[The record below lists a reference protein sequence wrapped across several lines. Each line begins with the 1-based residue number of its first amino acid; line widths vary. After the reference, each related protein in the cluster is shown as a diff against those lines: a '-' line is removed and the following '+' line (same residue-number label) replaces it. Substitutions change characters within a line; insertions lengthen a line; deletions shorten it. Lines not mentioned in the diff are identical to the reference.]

1 MKYDKNHALLEC
13 SIPGIPQKSG
23 KVRDVF
29 DLGDKLLMVVTDR
42 ISAFDVILPC
52 GVPDKGKV
60 LNQLSLFWLEFFG
73 VKNHLITANVD
84 EYPAELQPYKE
95 DLRGRSMLVKK
106 VKMVEVECIARG
118 YLTGSGWKEY
128 QQSQTVNGEKLRAG
142 YENASKLD
150 EVLFTPT
157 TKAAIGD
164 HDEAINY
171 EQTKALVGEATAQ
184 ALKDATI
191 GLYTKAADYAAQH
204 GIIIADT
211 KFEFGQDDDGSLIL
225 ADEVLTP
232 DSSRF
237 WPQASYKVGA
247 NPPSLDKQ
255 YVRDW
260 LDSINFN
267 HQPPGPVLPDDVIAR
282 TREIYIKRTFPAR
295 SWPNVRH
302 SSFIIY
308 NRSKETM
315 GMFDQVREA
324 MKMRSEA
331 KKIEA
336 EIKKITAEYSNG
348 GITVV
353 AKGDMT
359 IDKIAITPEAYEEVK
374 AGKPARF
381 ETMLFN
387 VVNGALKKA
396 RETTQQEM
404 AKLMQA
410 NGGFGGLFGK

>member
-13 SIPGIPQKSG
+13 AIPGLPQKSG

-29 DLGDKLLMVVTDR
+29 DLGDRLLMVVTDR

-60 LNQLSLFWLEFFG
+60 LNQLSLFWLDFFG
-73 VKNHLITANVD
+73 VKNHLVTADVD
-84 EYPAELQPYKE
+84 AYPAALQPYKE

-128 QQSQTVNGEKLRAG
+128 QKSGTVNGEKLRAG

-164 HDEAINY
+164 HDEAIDY
-171 EQTKALVGEATAQ
+171 EQTKALVGEATAK

-191 GLYTKAADYAAQH
+191 GLYTKAADYARER

-211 KFEFGQDDDGSLIL
+211 KFEFGQDADGSLIL

-237 WPQASYKVGA
+237 WPAASYKVGA

-260 LDSINFN
+260 LDSVHFN
-267 HQPPGPVLPDDVIAR
+267 HQPPGPVLPDEVIAK
-282 TREIYIKRTFPAR
+282 TREIYVQAYRDLT
-295 SWPNVRH
+295 
-302 SSFIIY
+302 
-308 NRSKETM
+308 
-315 GMFDQVREA
+315 GRE
-324 MKMRSEA
+324 
-331 KKIEA
+331 IA
-336 EIKKITAEYSNG
+336 E
-348 GITVV
+348 
-353 AKGDMT
+353 
-359 IDKIAITPEAYEEVK
+359 
-374 AGKPARF
+374 
-381 ETMLFN
+381 
-387 VVNGALKKA
+387 
-396 RETTQQEM
+396 
-404 AKLMQA
+404 
-410 NGGFGGLFGK
+410 

>member
-13 SIPGIPQKSG
+13 SIPGLPQKSG

-29 DLGDKLLMVVTDR
+29 DLGDSLLMVVTDR

-60 LNQLSLFWLEFFG
+60 LNQLSLFWMEFLG
-73 VKNHLITANVD
+73 MKNHLITADVN
-84 EYPAELQPYKE
+84 EYPEVLKPYAA
-95 DLRGRSMLVKK
+95 DLAGRSMLVKK

-128 QQSQTVNGEKLRAG
+128 QKSQTVNGEKLREG
-142 YENASKLD
+142 YQNASKLD

-171 EQTKALVGEATAQ
+171 EQTAKLVGEATA
-184 ALKDATI
+184 AKLKEATI
-191 GLYTKAADYAAQH
+191 SLYQRAADYAIQH

-211 KFEFGQDDDGSLIL
+211 KFEFGMDDDGSLIL

-237 WPQASYKVGA
+237 WPEASYAVGK

-282 TREIYIKRTFPAR
+282 TREIYVK
-295 SWPNVRH
+295 V
-302 SSFIIY
+302 
-308 NRSKETM
+308 
-315 GMFDQVREA
+315 
-324 MKMRSEA
+324 
-331 KKIEA
+331 
-336 EIKKITAEYSNG
+336 
-348 GITVV
+348 
-353 AKGDMT
+353 
-359 IDKIAITPEAYEEVK
+359 YEELS
-374 AGKPARF
+374 GR
-381 ETMLFN
+381 
-387 VVNGALKKA
+387 
-396 RETTQQEM
+396 
-404 AKLMQA
+404 KLA
-410 NGGFGGLFGK
+410 

>member
-13 SIPGIPQKSG
+13 SIPGVPQKSG

-42 ISAFDVILPC
+42 ISAFDVILPS

-60 LNQLSLFWLEFFG
+60 LNQLSLFWMEFLG
-73 VKNHLITANVD
+73 MKNHLITANVD
-84 EYPAELQPYKE
+84 EYPEVLQPYKE

-128 QQSQTVNGEKLRAG
+128 KAAGTVNGEKLRAG

-171 EQTKALVGEATAQ
+171 DQTVAIVGAETAAKLKEATVS
-184 ALKDATI
+184 
-191 GLYTKAADYAAQH
+191 LYSRAAEYARER

-211 KFEFGQDDDGSLIL
+211 KFEFGMDDDGSLIL

-237 WPQASYKVGA
+237 WPESSYAVGS

-267 HQPPGPVLPDDVIAR
+267 HQPPGPELPDEVIAR
-282 TREIYIKRTFPAR
+282 TREIYVK
-295 SWPNVRH
+295 
-302 SSFIIY
+302 
-308 NRSKETM
+308 
-315 GMFDQVREA
+315 
-324 MKMRSEA
+324 
-331 KKIEA
+331 
-336 EIKKITAEYSNG
+336 
-348 GITVV
+348 
-353 AKGDMT
+353 
-359 IDKIAITPEAYEEVK
+359 AYEDLSGRK
-374 AGKPARF
+374 I
-381 ETMLFN
+381 
-387 VVNGALKKA
+387 
-396 RETTQQEM
+396 
-404 AKLMQA
+404 
-410 NGGFGGLFGK
+410 

>member
-1 MKYDKNHALLEC
+1 MKYDKNHALLETA
-13 SIPGIPQKSG
+13 IPGLETKSG
-23 KVRDVF
+23 KVRDIY
-29 DLGDKLLMVVTDR
+29 DLGDSLLMVVTDR
-42 ISAFDVILPC
+42 ISAFDVILPT

-60 LNQLSLFWLEFFG
+60 LNQLSLFWMEFFG
-73 VKNHLITANVD
+73 MKNHLITANVD
-84 EYPAELQPYKE
+84 EYPEILQPYKE

-128 QQSQTVNGEKLRAG
+128 KTSGTVNGEKLREG

-171 EQTKALVGEATAQ
+171 EETVKIVGEETAKK
-184 ALKDATI
+184 LKDATI
-191 GLYTKAADYAAQH
+191 GLYSKAADYAAKH

-211 KFEFGQDDDGSLIL
+211 KFEFGIDEDGSLIL

-237 WPQASYKVGA
+237 WPESSYKVGS

-267 HQPPGPVLPDDVIAR
+267 HQPPGPELPDEVIAR
-282 TREIYIKRTFPAR
+282 TREIYVK
-295 SWPNVRH
+295 
-302 SSFIIY
+302 
-308 NRSKETM
+308 
-315 GMFDQVREA
+315 
-324 MKMRSEA
+324 
-331 KKIEA
+331 
-336 EIKKITAEYSNG
+336 
-348 GITVV
+348 
-353 AKGDMT
+353 
-359 IDKIAITPEAYEEVK
+359 AYEDLS
-374 AGKPARF
+374 GK
-381 ETMLFN
+381 
-387 VVNGALKKA
+387 
-396 RETTQQEM
+396 
-404 AKLMQA
+404 KLV
-410 NGGFGGLFGK
+410 

>member
-13 SIPGIPQKSG
+13 RIPGIPQKSG

-60 LNQLSLFWLEFFG
+60 LNQLSLFWLDFLG
-73 VKNHLITANVD
+73 MPNHLITADVD
-84 EYPAELQPYKE
+84 QYPAELQCAKD

-128 QQSQTVNGEKLRAG
+128 QKSQTVNGEKLRAG

-150 EVLFTPT
+150 EILFTPT

-260 LDSINFN
+260 LESIGFN
-267 HQPPGPVLPDDVIAR
+267 KEPPGPVLPDDVVAR
-282 TREIYIKRTFPAR
+282 TREIYVK
-295 SWPNVRH
+295 
-302 SSFIIY
+302 
-308 NRSKETM
+308 
-315 GMFDQVREA
+315 
-324 MKMRSEA
+324 
-331 KKIEA
+331 
-336 EIKKITAEYSNG
+336 
-348 GITVV
+348 
-353 AKGDMT
+353 
-359 IDKIAITPEAYEEVK
+359 AYEDLS
-374 AGKPARF
+374 GK
-381 ETMLFN
+381 
-387 VVNGALKKA
+387 
-396 RETTQQEM
+396 
-404 AKLMQA
+404 KLA
-410 NGGFGGLFGK
+410 

>member
-13 SIPGIPQKSG
+13 SIPGVPQKSG

-42 ISAFDVILPC
+42 ISAFDVILPS

-60 LNQLSLFWLEFFG
+60 LNQLSLFWMEFLG
-73 VKNHLITANVD
+73 MKNHLLTANVD
-84 EYPAELQPYKE
+84 EYPEVLQPYKE

-128 QQSQTVNGEKLRAG
+128 RSAGTVNGEKLRAG

-171 EQTKALVGEATAQ
+171 DQTVGIVGAETAAKLKEAT
-184 ALKDATI
+184 I
-191 GLYTKAADYAAQH
+191 SLYTRAAEYARER

-211 KFEFGQDDDGSLIL
+211 KFEFGMDDDGSLIL

-237 WPQASYKVGA
+237 WPESSYAVGS

-260 LDSINFN
+260 LDSISFN
-267 HQPPGPVLPDDVIAR
+267 HQPPGPELPDEVVAR
-282 TREIYIKRTFPAR
+282 TREIYIK
-295 SWPNVRH
+295 
-302 SSFIIY
+302 
-308 NRSKETM
+308 
-315 GMFDQVREA
+315 
-324 MKMRSEA
+324 
-331 KKIEA
+331 
-336 EIKKITAEYSNG
+336 
-348 GITVV
+348 
-353 AKGDMT
+353 
-359 IDKIAITPEAYEEVK
+359 AYEDLSGRK
-374 AGKPARF
+374 I
-381 ETMLFN
+381 
-387 VVNGALKKA
+387 
-396 RETTQQEM
+396 
-404 AKLMQA
+404 
-410 NGGFGGLFGK
+410 

>member
-13 SIPGIPQKSG
+13 SIPGVPQKSG

-73 VKNHLITANVD
+73 VKNHLITANVN

-128 QQSQTVNGEKLRAG
+128 QKSQTVNGEKLRAG

-282 TREIYIKRTFPAR
+282 TREIYIK
-295 SWPNVRH
+295 
-302 SSFIIY
+302 
-308 NRSKETM
+308 
-315 GMFDQVREA
+315 
-324 MKMRSEA
+324 
-331 KKIEA
+331 
-336 EIKKITAEYSNG
+336 
-348 GITVV
+348 
-353 AKGDMT
+353 
-359 IDKIAITPEAYEEVK
+359 AYEDLS
-374 AGKPARF
+374 GK
-381 ETMLFN
+381 
-387 VVNGALKKA
+387 
-396 RETTQQEM
+396 
-404 AKLMQA
+404 KLA
-410 NGGFGGLFGK
+410 

>member
-150 EVLFTPT
+150 EVLFTPM

-282 TREIYIKRTFPAR
+282 TREIYIK
-295 SWPNVRH
+295 
-302 SSFIIY
+302 
-308 NRSKETM
+308 
-315 GMFDQVREA
+315 
-324 MKMRSEA
+324 
-331 KKIEA
+331 
-336 EIKKITAEYSNG
+336 
-348 GITVV
+348 
-353 AKGDMT
+353 
-359 IDKIAITPEAYEEVK
+359 AYEDLS
-374 AGKPARF
+374 GK
-381 ETMLFN
+381 
-387 VVNGALKKA
+387 
-396 RETTQQEM
+396 
-404 AKLMQA
+404 KLA
-410 NGGFGGLFGK
+410 

>member
-42 ISAFDVILPC
+42 ISAFDVIRPC

-60 LNQLSLFWLEFFG
+60 LNQLSLFWLDFFG

-128 QQSQTVNGEKLRAG
+128 QKSQTVNGEKLRAG

-171 EQTKALVGEATAQ
+171 EETVKLVGEASAK
-184 ALKDATI
+184 ALRDATI
-191 GLYTKAADYAAQH
+191 GLYSKAADYAAKH

-211 KFEFGQDDDGSLIL
+211 KFEFGKDDDGSLIL

-260 LDSINFN
+260 LDSVNFN

-282 TREIYIKRTFPAR
+282 TREIYIKAFKDL
-295 SWPNVRH
+295 SGN
-302 SSFIIY
+302 
-308 NRSKETM
+308 
-315 GMFDQVREA
+315 DL
-324 MKMRSEA
+324 
-331 KKIEA
+331 
-336 EIKKITAEYSNG
+336 
-348 GITVV
+348 
-353 AKGDMT
+353 D
-359 IDKIAITPEAYEEVK
+359 
-374 AGKPARF
+374 
-381 ETMLFN
+381 
-387 VVNGALKKA
+387 
-396 RETTQQEM
+396 
-404 AKLMQA
+404 
-410 NGGFGGLFGK
+410 

>member
-1 MKYDKNHALLEC
+1 MKYDKNHALLETV
-13 SIPGIPQKSG
+13 IPGLTPKSG

-42 ISAFDVILPC
+42 ISAFDVILPS

-60 LNQLSLFWLEFFG
+60 LNQLSLFWLDFLG
-73 VKNHLITANVD
+73 MKNHLITANVD
-84 EYPAELQPYKE
+84 EYPAELQSVKE

-106 VKMVEVECIARG
+106 VNMLEVECIARG

-128 QQSQTVNGEKLRAG
+128 QKSGTVNGQALRAG
-142 YENASKLD
+142 YQNASKLD

-171 EQTKALVGEATAQ
+171 EQTEAIVGADMAK

-191 GLYTKAADYAAQH
+191 GLYTKAADYALQH

-211 KFEFGQDDDGSLIL
+211 KFEFGRDVDGSLIL

-237 WPQASYKVGA
+237 WPQASYAVGA

-255 YVRDW
+255 FVRDW

-267 HQPPGPVLPDDVIAR
+267 HQPPGPELPEDVVAK
-282 TREIYIKRTFPAR
+282 TREIYVK
-295 SWPNVRH
+295 
-302 SSFIIY
+302 
-308 NRSKETM
+308 
-315 GMFDQVREA
+315 
-324 MKMRSEA
+324 
-331 KKIEA
+331 
-336 EIKKITAEYSNG
+336 
-348 GITVV
+348 
-353 AKGDMT
+353 
-359 IDKIAITPEAYEEVK
+359 AYEELS
-374 AGKPARF
+374 GK
-381 ETMLFN
+381 
-387 VVNGALKKA
+387 
-396 RETTQQEM
+396 
-404 AKLMQA
+404 KLV
-410 NGGFGGLFGK
+410 

>member
-1 MKYDKNHALLEC
+1 MRYDKNHALLEC

-128 QQSQTVNGEKLRAG
+128 QKSQTVNGEKLRAG

-171 EQTKALVGEATAQ
+171 AETVKLVGEATAK
-184 ALKDATI
+184 ALRDATI
-191 GLYTKAADYAAQH
+191 GLYSKAADYAAKH

-237 WPQASYKVGA
+237 WPEASYKVGA

-267 HQPPGPVLPDDVIAR
+267 HQPPGPVLPTEVIEK
-282 TREIYIKRTFPAR
+282 TREIYIKAFKDL
-295 SWPNVRH
+295 S
-302 SSFIIY
+302 
-308 NRSKETM
+308 
-315 GMFDQVREA
+315 
-324 MKMRSEA
+324 
-331 KKIEA
+331 
-336 EIKKITAEYSNG
+336 
-348 GITVV
+348 
-353 AKGDMT
+353 
-359 IDKIAITPEAYEEVK
+359 
-374 AGKPARF
+374 GKD
-381 ETMLFN
+381 L
-387 VVNGALKKA
+387 V
-396 RETTQQEM
+396 
-404 AKLMQA
+404 
-410 NGGFGGLFGK
+410 

>member
-1 MKYDKNHALLEC
+1 MKYDKNQALLEC
-13 SIPGIPQKSG
+13 AIPGLPQKSG

-60 LNQLSLFWLEFFG
+60 LNQLSLFWLDFFG
-73 VKNHLITANVD
+73 VKNHLVTADVD
-84 EYPAELQPYKE
+84 AYPAALQPYKE

-106 VKMVEVECIARG
+106 VNMVEVECIARG

-128 QQSQTVNGEKLRAG
+128 QKSGTVNGEKLRAG

-164 HDEAINY
+164 HDEAIDY
-171 EQTKALVGEATAQ
+171 EQTKALVGEATAK

-191 GLYTKAADYAAQH
+191 RLYTKAADYARER

-211 KFEFGQDDDGSLIL
+211 KFEFGKDADGSLIL

-237 WPQASYKVGA
+237 WPAASYKVGA

-260 LDSINFN
+260 LDSIHFN
-267 HQPPGPVLPDDVIAR
+267 HQPPGPVLPDEVIAK
-282 TREIYIKRTFPAR
+282 TREIYRKAYRDL
-295 SWPNVRH
+295 S
-302 SSFIIY
+302 
-308 NRSKETM
+308 
-315 GMFDQVREA
+315 G
-324 MKMRSEA
+324 SE
-331 KKIEA
+331 
-336 EIKKITAEYSNG
+336 
-348 GITVV
+348 
-353 AKGDMT
+353 
-359 IDKIAITPEAYEEVK
+359 
-374 AGKPARF
+374 
-381 ETMLFN
+381 
-387 VVNGALKKA
+387 LK
-396 RETTQQEM
+396 
-404 AKLMQA
+404 
-410 NGGFGGLFGK
+410 

>member
-13 SIPGIPQKSG
+13 SIPGLPSKSG
-23 KVRDVF
+23 KVRDVY
-29 DLGDKLLMVVTDR
+29 DLGDSLLMVVSDR

-60 LNQLSLFWLEFFG
+60 LNMLSLFWMEFLG
-73 VKNHLITANVD
+73 MKNHLITADVD
-84 EYPAELQPYKE
+84 QYPEELQAYKE

-128 QQSQTVNGEKLRAG
+128 QKSGTVNGQKLRSG
-142 YENASKLD
+142 YQNASKLD

-164 HDEAINY
+164 HDEAIDY
-171 EQTKALVGEATAQ
+171 RQTEALVGPETAK

-191 GLYTKAADYAAQH
+191 GLYSKAADYALKH

-211 KFEFGQDDDGSLIL
+211 KFEFGKDADGSLIL

-237 WPQASYKVGA
+237 WPQELYVVGK

-255 YVRDW
+255 FVRDW
-260 LDSINFN
+260 LDSVNFN

-282 TREIYIKRTFPAR
+282 THDIYVK
-295 SWPNVRH
+295 
-302 SSFIIY
+302 
-308 NRSKETM
+308 
-315 GMFDQVREA
+315 
-324 MKMRSEA
+324 
-331 KKIEA
+331 
-336 EIKKITAEYSNG
+336 
-348 GITVV
+348 
-353 AKGDMT
+353 
-359 IDKIAITPEAYEEVK
+359 AYEDLS
-374 AGKPARF
+374 GKKFA
-381 ETMLFN
+381 
-387 VVNGALKKA
+387 
-396 RETTQQEM
+396 
-404 AKLMQA
+404 
-410 NGGFGGLFGK
+410 

>member
-1 MKYDKNHALLEC
+1 MKYDQNHALLEC
-13 SIPGIPQKSG
+13 AIPGIPQKSG

-60 LNQLSLFWLEFFG
+60 LNQLSLFWMEFFG

-106 VKMVEVECIARG
+106 VNMIEVECIARG

-128 QQSQTVNGEKLRAG
+128 KAKGTVNGEKLRAG

-171 EQTKALVGEATAQ
+171 EQTQKLVGADLAK

-191 GLYTKAADYAAQH
+191 GLYAKAADYAATK

-211 KFEFGQDDDGSLIL
+211 KFEFGKDADGSLIL
-225 ADEVLTP
+225 ADECLTP

-237 WPQASYKVGA
+237 WPKESYAVGA

-255 YVRDW
+255 YVRDY
-260 LDSINFN
+260 LESINFN
-267 HQPPGPVLPDDVIAR
+267 KEPPGPVLPDEVIAR
-282 TREIYIKRTFPAR
+282 TREIYVK
-295 SWPNVRH
+295 
-302 SSFIIY
+302 
-308 NRSKETM
+308 
-315 GMFDQVREA
+315 
-324 MKMRSEA
+324 
-331 KKIEA
+331 
-336 EIKKITAEYSNG
+336 
-348 GITVV
+348 
-353 AKGDMT
+353 
-359 IDKIAITPEAYEEVK
+359 AYENLS
-374 AGKPARF
+374 GK
-381 ETMLFN
+381 
-387 VVNGALKKA
+387 
-396 RETTQQEM
+396 
-404 AKLMQA
+404 KLA
-410 NGGFGGLFGK
+410 

>member
-13 SIPGIPQKSG
+13 LIPGIPSKSG
-23 KVRDVF
+23 KVRDVY
-29 DLGDKLLMVVTDR
+29 DLGDSLLMVVTDR

-60 LNQLSLFWLEFFG
+60 LNRLSLFWMEFLG
-73 VKNHLITANVD
+73 MKNHLITADVD
-84 EYPAELQPYKE
+84 AYPAALQPYNE

-106 VKMVEVECIARG
+106 VNMVEVECIARG

-128 QQSQTVNGEKLRAG
+128 QKSGTVNGQKLREG
-142 YENASKLD
+142 YQNASKLD

-171 EQTKALVGEATAQ
+171 AQTEALVGAETAK

-191 GLYTKAADYAAQH
+191 GLYTKAADYALTH

-211 KFEFGQDDDGSLIL
+211 KFEFGKDADGSLIL

-237 WPQASYKVGA
+237 WPQELYTVGK

-255 YVRDW
+255 FVRDW

-282 TREIYIKRTFPAR
+282 TRDIYVK
-295 SWPNVRH
+295 
-302 SSFIIY
+302 
-308 NRSKETM
+308 
-315 GMFDQVREA
+315 
-324 MKMRSEA
+324 
-331 KKIEA
+331 
-336 EIKKITAEYSNG
+336 
-348 GITVV
+348 
-353 AKGDMT
+353 
-359 IDKIAITPEAYEEVK
+359 AYEDLS
-374 AGKPARF
+374 G
-381 ETMLFN
+381 
-387 VVNGALKKA
+387 LK
-396 RETTQQEM
+396 
-404 AKLMQA
+404 
-410 NGGFGGLFGK
+410 FG

>member
-128 QQSQTVNGEKLRAG
+128 QKSQTVNGEKLRAG

-171 EQTKALVGEATAQ
+171 VQTKALVGEATAQ

-282 TREIYIKRTFPAR
+282 TREIYIK
-295 SWPNVRH
+295 
-302 SSFIIY
+302 
-308 NRSKETM
+308 
-315 GMFDQVREA
+315 
-324 MKMRSEA
+324 
-331 KKIEA
+331 
-336 EIKKITAEYSNG
+336 
-348 GITVV
+348 
-353 AKGDMT
+353 
-359 IDKIAITPEAYEEVK
+359 AYEDLS
-374 AGKPARF
+374 GK
-381 ETMLFN
+381 
-387 VVNGALKKA
+387 
-396 RETTQQEM
+396 
-404 AKLMQA
+404 KLA
-410 NGGFGGLFGK
+410 

>member
-1 MKYDKNHALLEC
+1 MLLDLRKVAMKYDKNHALLEC
-13 SIPGIPQKSG
+13 DIPGLKRKSG

-60 LNQLSLFWLEFFG
+60 LNRLSLFWMNFLG
-73 VKNHLITANVD
+73 MKNHLITANVD
-84 EYPAELQPYKE
+84 EYPAELRPYAE
-95 DLRGRSMLVKK
+95 DLRGRSMLVRK
-106 VKMVEVECIARG
+106 VKMVEIECIARG

-128 QQSQTVNGEKLRAG
+128 QKSRTVNGEKLRDG
-142 YENASKLD
+142 YENASRLD

-171 EQTKALVGEATAQ
+171 AETEKLVGSDLAK

-191 GLYTKAADYAAQH
+191 GLYTKAADHARKH

-211 KFEFGQDDDGSLIL
+211 KFEFGRDADGSLVL

-237 WPQASYKVGA
+237 WPEASYKVGS

-255 YVRDW
+255 FVRDW
-260 LDSINFN
+260 LDSVQFN

-282 TREIYIKRTFPAR
+282 TREIYIKAFEELSGEAFCL
-295 SWPNVRH
+295 SVRGVV
-302 SSFIIY
+302 
-308 NRSKETM
+308 NQSKE
-315 GMFDQVREA
+315 R
-324 MKMRSEA
+324 
-331 KKIEA
+331 
-336 EIKKITAEYSNG
+336 
-348 GITVV
+348 
-353 AKGDMT
+353 
-359 IDKIAITPEAYEEVK
+359 
-374 AGKPARF
+374 
-381 ETMLFN
+381 
-387 VVNGALKKA
+387 
-396 RETTQQEM
+396 
-404 AKLMQA
+404 
-410 NGGFGGLFGK
+410 

>member
-13 SIPGIPQKSG
+13 AIPGLPQKSG

-29 DLGDKLLMVVTDR
+29 DLGDSLLMVVTDR

-60 LNQLSLFWLEFFG
+60 LNQLSLFWMEFLG
-73 VKNHLITANVD
+73 MKNHLITADVN
-84 EYPAELQPYKE
+84 EYPEVLKPYAA
-95 DLRGRSMLVKK
+95 DLAGRSMLVKK

-128 QQSQTVNGEKLRAG
+128 QKLQTVNGEKLREG
-142 YENASKLD
+142 YQNASKLD

-171 EQTKALVGEATAQ
+171 EETAKLVGEATA
-184 ALKDATI
+184 AKLKEATI
-191 GLYTKAADYAAQH
+191 SLYQRAADYAIQH

-211 KFEFGQDDDGSLIL
+211 KFEFGMDDDGSLIL

-237 WPQASYKVGA
+237 WPEASYAVGK

-282 TREIYIKRTFPAR
+282 TREIYVK
-295 SWPNVRH
+295 
-302 SSFIIY
+302 
-308 NRSKETM
+308 
-315 GMFDQVREA
+315 
-324 MKMRSEA
+324 
-331 KKIEA
+331 
-336 EIKKITAEYSNG
+336 
-348 GITVV
+348 
-353 AKGDMT
+353 
-359 IDKIAITPEAYEEVK
+359 AYEELS
-374 AGKPARF
+374 GR
-381 ETMLFN
+381 
-387 VVNGALKKA
+387 
-396 RETTQQEM
+396 
-404 AKLMQA
+404 KLA
-410 NGGFGGLFGK
+410 

>member
-13 SIPGIPQKSG
+13 RIPGIPQKSG

-29 DLGDKLLMVVTDR
+29 DLGDSLLMVVTDR

-52 GVPDKGKV
+52 GIPDKGKV

-73 VKNHLITANVD
+73 VKNHLITADVD
-84 EYPAELQPYKE
+84 AYPAVLQPYKE
-95 DLRGRSMLVKK
+95 DLRGRSMLVRK
-106 VKMVEVECIARG
+106 VNMVEVECIARG

-128 QQSQTVNGEKLRAG
+128 KASQTVNGEKLRAG

-171 EQTKALVGEATAQ
+171 EQTKALVGEETAK
-184 ALKDATI
+184 ALRDATV
-191 GLYTKAADYAAQH
+191 GLYSKAAEYAARH

-211 KFEFGQDDDGSLIL
+211 KFEFGKDADGSLIL

-237 WPQASYKVGA
+237 WPQASYRVGA

-260 LDSINFN
+260 LESIGFN
-267 HQPPGPVLPDDVIAR
+267 KEPPGPVLPDDVIAR
-282 TREIYIKRTFPAR
+282 TREIYVK
-295 SWPNVRH
+295 
-302 SSFIIY
+302 
-308 NRSKETM
+308 
-315 GMFDQVREA
+315 
-324 MKMRSEA
+324 
-331 KKIEA
+331 
-336 EIKKITAEYSNG
+336 
-348 GITVV
+348 
-353 AKGDMT
+353 
-359 IDKIAITPEAYEEVK
+359 AYEDLS
-374 AGKPARF
+374 GR
-381 ETMLFN
+381 
-387 VVNGALKKA
+387 
-396 RETTQQEM
+396 
-404 AKLMQA
+404 KLA
-410 NGGFGGLFGK
+410 